1 MTYDFRFGYEWQTAA
16 LFALLLAYAVWTLY
30 RWHTNPQFKAFCL
43 LDLIAEDGKLS
54 SRKFME
60 MGSFFV
66 ASAVVAVVTVRGTIS
81 WEWIAGYCSVFVLG
95 RAVGQSVHAYTTVA
109 QSRRFDTIERE
120 PVDDLDRPPA
130 RPRRESII
138 K

>member
-1 MTYDFRFGYEWQTAA
+1 MTYEYQTAA
-16 LFALLLAYAVWTLY
+16 LFAFLVLFAAWTLF
-30 RWHTNPQFKAFCL
+30 RWHTDPQFKGFCL

-60 MGSFFV
+60 MGSFLV
-66 ASAVVAVVTVRGTIS
+66 ASAVVVVVTIRGTIS
-81 WEWIAGYCSVFVLG
+81 WEWIAGYCAVFVLG
-95 RAVGQSVHAYTTVA
+95 RAAGQSVHAYTSI
-109 QSRRFDTIERE
+109 QQGRNYGRRDPRE
-120 PVDDLDRPPA
+120 GCDDDDDERPPA